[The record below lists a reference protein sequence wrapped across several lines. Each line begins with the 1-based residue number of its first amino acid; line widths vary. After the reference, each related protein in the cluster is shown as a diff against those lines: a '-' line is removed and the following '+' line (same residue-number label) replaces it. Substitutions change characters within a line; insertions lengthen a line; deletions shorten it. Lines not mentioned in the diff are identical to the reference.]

1 MYSITEYYLF
11 CNMIPQAHAQETE
24 TAALS
29 RSVVTSW
36 MGGPLARLPHQP
48 SCNQPPLLKM
58 WSCITSYPFQPLA
71 IQKLILFSKCNV
83 TVLRAAIDV
92 GFAQKLLTARF
103 NQHMLRALKY

>member
-24 TAALS
+24 TAALL

-36 MGGPLARLPHQP
+36 VGGPLARLPHQP
-48 SCNQPPLLKM
+48 SCKQPPLLKM
-58 WSCITSYPFQPLA
+58 WSCITSYPFPLW
-71 IQKLILFSKCNV
+71 QFKSLFCLVNV